1 MDATPFELLERI
13 AQTVI
18 PLVAI
23 VGLGYLYARR
33 AHTDMSVA
41 NRINMDLF
49 CPALI
54 FSVMSAES
62 FELVAHAELAIG
74 AAIIVLG
81 SGLLVWPFCKVLG
94 VQPKTFVPP
103 MMFNNSGN
111 LGIPLIVLAFG
122 EYALPAAVVM
132 FLVENLLHFT
142 VGAYIMDHRT
152 HPMTLTRNPM
162 ILATALG
169 LVWSLL
175 EIPLPAVIHT
185 PIDMLGQIAIPLMLF
200 SLGVRMTSI
209 DFTNWKPGLWGAILS
224 PATGLVIAIPLAM
237 AMDLTQTQTAYL
249 ILFGALP
256 PAVLNYMVSE
266 RYNQEPQQVAS
277 IVLISNMASLAVIPL
292 VLAFVL

>member
-81 SGLLVWPFCKVLG
+81 SGLLVWPVCKVLG